1 MRTSGSGSGEI
12 PEGTSEYAV
21 SSRDGPE
28 ADIFAA
34 MRPLTDLAFE
44 NSYARLHPA
53 FYEVVDPTPL
63 PDPFLVAFNP
73 DAALLLDLD
82 PAEAGNPELV
92 EYLSGNHRL
101 PGAEPIAQAYAGH
114 QFGVWVPQL
123 GDGRAF
129 LLGEVR
135 NQRGAV
141 WDLHLK
147 GAGRTRFSRF
157 GDGRSVLRSAIREY
171 LACEALH
178 GLGIPT
184 TRALCIVGSDLPVQ
198 RERVETAATLL
209 RLSPSHVRFGTFQ
222 YFAARGEAARVRE
235 LLDYVIARHFP
246 ELRQEPAAAV
256 RCFGEVCRCTAR
268 LIAQWMGAGFA
279 HGVMNTDN
287 LSVLGVTLD
296 YGPYGFLDDYYG
308 GFSSNHTD
316 TEGRYAFDQQPSV
329 GIWSCARLGESLM
342 PPGEDPESWQAELES
357 YWPAFAAEY
366 DSVMRAKLGLIEVPT
381 DATDFSADDERRLIT
396 ELLELLQAERA
407 DYTCFFRNLCEYC
420 VNSEPFTVNRGS
432 PGLQAWFAWYGA
444 RLRSE
449 GSRDADRAERM
460 RRANPKYVLRNWIA
474 QEAIEQAESGH
485 FGLIEEI
492 RRLLSDPFA
501 EHPAM
506 ARFAKPPSGAARE
519 IAVSC
524 SS

>member
-1 MRTSGSGSGEI
+1 M
-12 PEGTSEYAV
+12 PEGTSEYAAM
-21 SSRDGPE
+21 SHAGPE
-28 ADIFAA
+28 ADIFYL
-34 MRPLTDLAFE
+34 MQRLSSLVFE

-63 PDPFLVAFNP
+63 PDPYLVAFNP
-73 DAALLLDLD
+73 DAASLLELD
-82 PAEAGNPELV
+82 PAESDNPELA

-123 GDGRAF
+123 GDGRAL

-135 NQRGAV
+135 NQRGEV

-184 TRALCIVGSDLPVQ
+184 TRALSIVGSDLPVQ
-198 RERVETAATLL
+198 RERIETAATLL

-222 YFAARGEAARVRE
+222 YFAARGEVARVRE
-235 LLDYVIARHFP
+235 LLDHVIARHFP
-246 ELRQEPAAAV
+246 ELRDEPAAAV
-256 RCFGEVCRCTAR
+256 RCFGEVCRRTGR
-268 LIAQWMGAGFA
+268 LIARWMAAGFG

-296 YGPYGFLDDYYG
+296 YGPYGFLDDYYA
-308 GFSSNHTD
+308 GFICNHTD

-329 GIWSCARLGESLM
+329 GMWSCARLGEALM
-342 PPGEDPESWQAELES
+342 LPGEDPEAWQAELES
-357 YWPAFAAEY
+357 YWPAFAVEY
-366 DSVMRAKLGLIEVPT
+366 DNAMRAKLGLLNPPT
-381 DATDFSADDERRLIT
+381 DSTDFTADDERRLIT

-407 DYTCFFRNLCEYC
+407 DYTRFFRDLCEYC
-420 VNSEPFTVNRGS
+420 VNGEPLTVNRGS
-432 PGLQAWFAWYGA
+432 PGLQAWFAWYAA
-444 RLRSE
+444 RLRAE
-449 GSRDADRAERM
+449 GSRDAERAERM

-474 QEAIEQAESGH
+474 QEAIEQAESGQ

-492 RRLLSDPFA
+492 RRLLSAPFG